1 MEKFGRFIVGRLVN
15 LCLCKALCRSNLVE
29 PFAENVLVIYFSR
42 LDRQWSLLAPDKE
55 NYGNR
60 WDESAN
66 QSARGT
72 LLE

>member
-1 MEKFGRFIVGRLVN
+1 MLDLMVY
-15 LCLCKALCRSNLVE
+15 LCPCKAPCRLNLVE
-29 PFAENVLVIYFSR
+29 PFAENVLVIEFSR
-42 LDRQWSLLAPDKE
+42 LDRQWSLRAPDKE

-66 QSARGT
+66 QIALGT